1 MNLNPKQLFRL
12 LALSV
17 VACFTMALVGCGDDD
32 AQYIGNDNSSSSENK
47 NANTV
52 TSERAVR
59 RLEFPALKKT
69 GKQKL
74 IVHRLSNTSYDLDA
88 INFATEWDCNKK
100 SAGRAISSTRDSRA
114 ITRVW
119 LTSPSI
125 RRCRLQSIGQSSDIS
140 PATTVAISVRAQTAL
155 SHTKPMSRPSICRTC
170 SRNIMSLT
178 DIRMERPTADCG

>member
-1 MNLNPKQLFRL
+1 MNLYPKQLFRL
-12 LALSV
+12 LAFSI

-74 IVHRLSNTSYDLDA
+74 IVHRLSNTLYDSEA
-88 INFATEWDCNKK
+88 INFATEWDCDKK
-100 SAGRAISSTRDSRA
+100 SQRWS
-114 ITRVW
+114 
-119 LTSPSI
+119 
-125 RRCRLQSIGQSSDIS
+125 
-140 PATTVAISVRAQTAL
+140 
-155 SHTKPMSRPSICRTC
+155 
-170 SRNIMSLT
+170 
-178 DIRMERPTADCG
+178 